1 MLKKALQYFVRKSGL
16 ARPERWLRGALG
28 DDHETALGVTINAD
42 AALTCST
49 VMSCCRILSESIASL
64 PIFVFRRDGEWKLKA
79 PEHSLYRVLHGKPN
93 AYMTAFHW
101 KQKIVLDILLRGNH
115 FSVVDRNESGEV
127 TALWPC
133 NPDAVTIHSE
143 NGGLYYELSTTK
155 SRVRFDYGQMLH
167 IRGLSLDGLT
177 GVSVLRYAREAIGLD
192 LSMQFGASALHK
204 NRSLPSLVV
213 KSTQALKPDQR
224 DAIRDTFERMI
235 SGKNLG
241 KILIAE
247 GGADVQ
253 RLALSPEDT
262 QYVQSRGFN
271 VADICR
277 FFRVPSHMV
286 GSAERLAYASSEVEV
301 LSFLTFT
308 LSPWFKLIEEELQAI
323 LLPDSEEYFCEFDAN
338 AMARGDQASR
348 YASYAI
354 GLERGFLEI
363 EDVRQW
369 ENLGPLRRPAA
380 PQPAT
385 EARDAAA

>member
-1 MLKKALQYFVRKSGL
+1 MLKKALEYLVRKSGF
-16 ARPERWLRGALG
+16 ASPEKWLLDALNTN
-28 DDHETALGVTINAD
+28 ETALGVTITNE

-79 PEHSLYRVLHGKPN
+79 SNHPLYRVLHKKPN
-93 AYMTAFHW
+93 PFMTAFHW
-101 KQKIVLDILLRGNH
+101 KQKVVIDILLRGNH
-115 FSVVDRNESGEV
+115 FSVVDRNEAGEV

-133 NPDAVTIHSE
+133 SPDTVTIHSDSGE
-143 NGGLYYELSTTK
+143 LFYELATTK
-155 SRVRFDYGQMLH
+155 GRVRFDYGQILH
-167 IRGLSLDGLT
+167 IRGLTLDGIT
-177 GVSVLRYAREAIGLD
+177 GVSVLRYAREAVGLD
-192 LSMQFGASALHK
+192 LSMQFGAAALHK

-213 KSTQALKPDQR
+213 KVAQALKPEQR
-224 DAIRDTFERMI
+224 DAIRKTFEEMI

-241 KILIAE
+241 RVLMAE

-277 FFRVPSHMV
+277 FFRVPAHMV

-380 PQPAT
+380 PQPVT
-385 EARDAAA
+385 EGNNAIT